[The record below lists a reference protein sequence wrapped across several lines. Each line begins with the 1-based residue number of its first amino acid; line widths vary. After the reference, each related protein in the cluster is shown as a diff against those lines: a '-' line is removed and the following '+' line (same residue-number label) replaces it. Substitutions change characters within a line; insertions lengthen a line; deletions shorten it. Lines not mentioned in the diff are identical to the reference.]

1 MNSVGQRVGLKP
13 GEAFKIRLLPREI
26 MACVAV
32 AELVKPAAVQNVSLA
47 QIVRFALTELCEAAI
62 QSKLIPEP
70 SDFDYEATTSKYRRG
85 DLGRKVETSRVIL
98 QGQMERVNAGMTA
111 ALGGLRLAPARDED
125 ETPQQRAAIRDHALG
140 LIVDDKLAQT
150 KTKRTDPRVLRLREL
165 LFRSEQDPI
174 NMSKAELGEMKKL
187 KRELGVEA

>member
-1 MNSVGQRVGLKP
+1 MRVGLKP

-32 AELVKPAAVQNVSLA
+32 AELVKPAAAQNVSLA

-62 QSKLIPEP
+62 ASKLIPEP
-70 SDFDYEATTSKYRRG
+70 SDFDYEAATSKYRRG

-111 ALGGLRLAPARDED
+111 AMGGLRLNAQSAEADAIEHAR
-125 ETPQQRAAIRDHALG
+125 TRDHALG
-140 LIVDDKLAQT
+140 LIVDDKLAQVRV
-150 KTKRTDPRVLRLREL
+150 KRADPRVLRLREL

-174 NMSKAELGEMKKL
+174 NMSKSELGEMKKL